1 MKLTENFDL
10 AELTATHTGLPN
22 TPGPVEGEKL
32 LYLAN
37 FILQPIRDR
46 WGRLR
51 INSGYRSPAVN
62 QRVGGSAS
70 SQHCLGEAAD
80 IVLLDAPKENV
91 YRWIVEDSRLAFG
104 QCIYESRPTGDWIH
118 IGLVRVNKPNH
129 EALFSPQPGRYIKFE
144 GRFA

>member
-1 MKLTENFDL
+1 MLKLSESFIL
-10 AELTATHTGLPN
+10 QELTKTSTGLQNQPDV
-22 TPGPVEGEKL
+22 VEEEKL

-46 WGRLR
+46 WGKLY

-62 QRVGGSAS
+62 QRVGGADT
-70 SQHCLGEAAD
+70 SQHCYGEAAD
-80 IVLLDAPKENV
+80 FITLEAPLKDV

-104 QCIYESRPTGDWIH
+104 QCICEIRATDWIH
-118 IGLVRVNKPNH
+118 VSLPRIDKPNH
-129 EALFSPQPGRYIKFE
+129 EALVSPSPGRYIKFE